1 MTQARFIARFKPKR
15 FFLISGI
22 TCIVLFVAQFS
33 TRPILREYSKYFLTV
48 ENANAKILNCDDD
61 FIVDKSEQKNENG
74 KEFVECK
81 GSKKVFG
88 HSLEEKKQFIS
99 NYTFQLSDDL
109 MKRLQLDKNGILK
122 LSSQKMKNETYFPTF
137 VTALSNNHFE
147 ESVGLIN
154 SLNTF
159 KKEKFSRVK
168 IHYI

>member
-1 MTQARFIARFKPKR
+1 MTQARFIARFKRKP

-33 TRPILREYSKYFLTV
+33 IRPILREHSKYVLTV

-88 HSLEEKKQFIS
+88 HSLDENKQFIS
-99 NYTFQLSDDL
+99 NYTFQLSNDF

-122 LSSQKMKNETYFPTF
+122 LSSQKLKNETYLPTF

-154 SLNTF
+154 SLNKF
-159 KKEKFSRVK
+159 KKKSFPE
-168 IHYI
+168 